1 MACKGLEEGK
11 CQEHRLISL
20 EEERG
25 APAVS
30 LVSVAEVKTGMDA
43 DLSVIGEWRVEH
55 DHTYNGKVLFQD

>member
-43 DLSVIGEWRVEH
+43 DQLVIEWRVEH